1 MDKPEQQT
9 FKKDDSDSKTIRVQN
24 TSLNAEEVKD
34 KFESVLSLGEIVGG
48 RYKVLAVLGQ
58 GGAGVVYKVEQ
69 IFLGDVYAL
78 KFLHAEKST
87 DKAIARF
94 HKEANAAHLLK
105 HQNLVR
111 VHDFGFSENNQ
122 PFFVMD
128 YVEGTPLSERIKF
141 QGCLSVSEALDVFI
155 QVCNALSYA
164 HESGV
169 VHRDLKPSN
178 IMLTKLGPEEAEL
191 VKIVDFGIAK
201 ILQLESDEA
210 HELTRTG
217 EIFGSPFYMSPE
229 QCMGQAIDHR
239 CDIYSLGCTLFEA
252 LTGLPPFSGES
263 ALSIMM
269 KHQLEEPPTLKE
281 TSLGKDFPQSLE
293 QVVRRLLSKDPSVR
307 YQSMMSVKHALQLVK
322 EGKSI
327 NSQSSKLATK
337 STRRWLL
344 ILIAGTAI
352 LATAAF
358 FAIKSSLPV
367 EAPAKISSSFDN
379 PTPIP
384 TESVIPET
392 PPENFYAELPLS
404 KARGKPWKLHFLAD
418 RSLGTISLINNSK
431 EHWEGKKAKGLVT
444 FQSAQPLLLSPSA
457 AVVENP
463 QLMRHFR
470 GDEIAEIR
478 LAQNPFLGD
487 DFFFFINHL
496 TGLRILDLEGTEI
509 TDRGLAYLEK
519 LPDIQELS
527 VSNTKGVTGNELSR
541 LKCMRVLHI
550 LKADHVPNMSKVLSI
565 LARNKSNSITELQVM
580 GTNLSD
586 ADLQKVR
593 DFPNLI
599 VLRAAQN
606 KEITDVGVSKL
617 VKLKNLKLL
626 DLRFCQL
633 TPACIQ
639 YLRQL
644 PQLEVLNISTDKWS
658 KNEQQALHSALP
670 RCKFDVF
677 E

>member
-9 FKKDDSDSKTIRVQN
+9 VKKDDSDSKTIRVQN

-48 RYKVLAVLGQ
+48 RYRVLSVLGQ

-87 DKAIARF
+87 DKAVARF

-105 HQNLVR
+105 HNNLVR

-141 QGCLSVSEALDVFI
+141 QGCLAVSNALDVFI
-155 QVCNALSYA
+155 QVCDALSYA

-169 VHRDLKPSN
+169 IHRDLKPSN

-201 ILQLESDEA
+201 ILQLETDEA
-210 HELTRTG
+210 NELTRTG

-229 QCMGQAIDHR
+229 QCMGHSIDQR
-239 CDIYSLGCTLFEA
+239 SDIYSLGCSLFEA

-293 QVVRRLLSKDPSVR
+293 QVVRKLLSKDPSAR

-322 EGKSI
+322 DGKSI
-327 NSQSSKLATK
+327 DSQSSKLATK
-337 STRRWLL
+337 STRRSLL
-344 ILIAGTAI
+344 VLIAGTAI

-367 EAPAKISSSFDN
+367 DAPAKISSSSGN

-418 RSLGTISLINNSK
+418 RSLGTISPINNST
-431 EHWEGKKAKGLVT
+431 EHWEGAKAKGLVT
-444 FQSAQPLLLSPSA
+444 FRSAQPLCLSPSA

-463 QLMRHFR
+463 QLLRHFR

-487 DFFFFINHL
+487 DFFFFINHFS
-496 TGLRILDLEGTEI
+496 GLRVLDLEGTEI

-519 LPDIQELS
+519 LPDIRELS

-541 LKCMRVLHI
+541 LQCLRALHI
-550 LKADHVPNMSKVLSI
+550 LRADHVPNMSKVLSI
-565 LARNKSNSITELQVM
+565 LAHNKSNNITELQVM

-593 DFPNLI
+593 DFPNLTI
-599 VLRAAQN
+599 LCAALN
-606 KEITDVGVSKL
+606 KGITDVGVSKL
-617 VKLKNLKLL
+617 VTLKNLRLL
-626 DLRFCQL
+626 DLRFCPL

-670 RCKFDVF
+670 HCKFDVF

>member
-24 TSLNAEEVKD
+24 TSLNAEEAKD

-48 RYKVLAVLGQ
+48 RYRVLAVLGQ

-87 DKAIARF
+87 DKAVARF

-105 HQNLVR
+105 HNNLVR

-155 QVCNALSYA
+155 QVCDALSYA

-178 IMLTKLGPEEAEL
+178 IMLTKLGPEEAAL

-201 ILQLESDEA
+201 ILQLETDEA
-210 HELTRTG
+210 NELTRTG
-217 EIFGSPFYMSPE
+217 EVFGSPFYMSPE
-229 QCMGQAIDHR
+229 QCMGHSIDHR
-239 CDIYSLGCTLFEA
+239 SDIYSLGCSLFEA

-404 KARGKPWKLHFLAD
+404 EARGKPWKLHFLAD
-418 RSLGTISLINNSK
+418 RSLGTISPINNSSA
-431 EHWEGKKAKGLVT
+431 HWEGTKAKGLVT
-444 FQSAQPLLLSPSA
+444 FRSAQPLCLSPSA

-463 QLMRHFR
+463 QLLRHFR

-487 DFFFFINHL
+487 DFFFFINHMS
-496 TGLRILDLEGTEI
+496 GLRVLDLEGTET

-519 LPDIQELS
+519 LPDIRELS

-541 LKCMRVLHI
+541 LKCLRALHI
-550 LKADHVPNMSKVLSI
+550 LKADHVPNMSKVLASI
-565 LARNKSNSITELQVM
+565 ARNKSNSIMELQVM

-586 ADLQKVR
+586 ADLQKVG
-593 DFPNLI
+593 DFPKLTM
-599 VLRAAQN
+599 LCAAQN
-606 KEITDVGVSKL
+606 KGITDVGVSKL
-617 VKLKNLKLL
+617 LKLKNLEFL
-626 DLRFCQL
+626 DLRFCPL

-644 PQLEVLNISTDKWS
+644 PKLEVLNITTDKWS